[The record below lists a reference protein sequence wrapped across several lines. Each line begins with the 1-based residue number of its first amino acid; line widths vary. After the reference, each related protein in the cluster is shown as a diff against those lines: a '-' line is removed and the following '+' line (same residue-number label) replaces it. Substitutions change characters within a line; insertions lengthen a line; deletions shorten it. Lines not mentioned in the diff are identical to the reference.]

1 MIYIMSGYEKID
13 FMTFFDVRALKWLQN
28 GPEPQ
33 KNYLDKSMC
42 FLMYNITSLLCMS
55 YYFLCP
61 MNSYIFMGTMTLRK
75 LYKEILISVCVGHLY
90 GHWTLG

>member
-1 MIYIMSGYEKID
+1 MSGYEKID
-13 FMTFFDVRALKWLQN
+13 FMTFLDVRALKWLQN
-28 GPEPQ
+28 GPEPK

-75 LYKEILISVCVGHLY
+75 LMGTM
-90 GHWTLG
+90 TLRKL